1 MSKFKDFS
9 FEEKKKETAVKL
21 VKAVGKKERMTYWLE
36 PTLIDKVQAYA
47 HWTPGATI
55 SSTVEQALREFFK
68 GKRIRTLPPELQR
81 KRDQARARK
90 LQ

>member
-9 FEEKKKETAVKL
+9 FDEEKVRKPARSVQAPE
-21 VKAVGKKERMTYWLE
+21 KKERMTYWLN
-36 PTLIDKVQAYA
+36 PRLIDKVQAFA

-55 SSTVEQALREFFK
+55 SSTVEQALTEFFR
-68 GKRIRTLPPELQR
+68 GKKVKPLPPELQR

-90 LQ
+90 MR